1 MICNSQ
7 GESSRSGFKALKRVW
22 PELGKRLKAERG
34 GEWDDDD
41 APAWYGGKVF
51 GFGRLGGGD
60 GGVDD
65 QVVRVVSVRGG
76 V

>member
-22 PELGKRLKAERG
+22 PELGKRLDAERG
-34 GEWDDDD
+34 EEASDDD

-51 GFGRLGGGD
+51 R
-60 GGVDD
+60 
-65 QVVRVVSVRGG
+65 VSV
-76 V
+76 VVVVVVVIV